1 MPTTP
6 SAPSPR
12 VGVLSRL
19 RVVSALR
26 YREYRLFWLGGA
38 FSNIGMWAL
47 IYGRLWLM
55 HDLTESP
62 LMLGAVTASSLG
74 PVLLL
79 SVWGGVVAD
88 KVNRLRLVTTT
99 RGMFASLALLTG
111 VLIATGAIQPWHVIA
126 ISLATG
132 VLLSFDMPCRQAM
145 LPSLVP
151 RDQLVNAIAVY
162 SYVTAGSAIIGPG
175 ILASLVNFAGIEWL
189 FFLIGVAYALTVVML
204 MMMNPAPHQGRSVE
218 TGLWRGLR
226 SGLRYVRTHTMIL
239 SVLGI
244 GVIGGVFGMSF
255 ETLLPVFA
263 DRFLSGGVGT
273 YGWLLLAIGLGGLA
287 GTATLAWIGSQK
299 NSPIIQLVAGV
310 GLGLGLAGFS
320 QTGSF
325 PVAMGAMALVG
336 GFSMIFLTI
345 NNTMVQVR
353 VDEEFRGRVMSLHQL
368 TWGSTAVGGLLM
380 GTLAQV
386 VSAPFALAL
395 GGLVTATATLLISTW
410 ILRRW

>member
-1 MPTTP
+1 MPTIP

-12 VGVLSRL
+12 AGVLSRL

-38 FSNIGMWAL
+38 FSNLGMWAL

-88 KVNRLRLVTTT
+88 KVNRLRLVTIT
-99 RGMFASLALLTG
+99 RAMFASLALLTAA
-111 VLIATGAIQPWHVIA
+111 LIATGAIQPWHIIA

-132 VLLSFDMPCRQAM
+132 VLLSFDIPCRQAM

-151 RDQLVNAIAVY
+151 KDQLVNAIAVY

-189 FFLIGVAYALTVVML
+189 FFLIGVAYALTVAML
-204 MMMNPAPHQGRSVE
+204 MMMNPMPHQGRSVE
-218 TGLWRGLR
+218 SGLWRGLR
-226 SGLRYVRTHTMIL
+226 SGLRYVRTNRMIL

-263 DRFLSGGVGT
+263 GGYLSGGVGT
-273 YGWLLLAIGLGGLA
+273 YGWLLLAVGLGGLA
-287 GTATLAWIGSQK
+287 GTATLALVGSQR
-299 NSPIIQLVAGV
+299 NSPTIQLVAGI
-310 GLGLGLAGFS
+310 GLGLGLVGFS
-320 QTGSF
+320 QAGSF
-325 PVAMGAMALVG
+325 PVAVGAMALVG
-336 GFSMIFLTI
+336 AFSMIFLTI
-345 NNTMVQVR
+345 NNIMVQVR
-353 VDEEFRGRVMSLHQL
+353 ADEEFRGRVMSLHQL

-380 GTLAQV
+380 GSLAQA

-395 GGLVTATATLLISTW
+395 GGLVTATGTLLISTW
-410 ILRRW
+410 VLRRW